1 MNKVVLAK
9 PNFGYEGHAYG
20 QDILGK
26 GTRVIIPE
34 GLTFLIQQ
42 NGKNLLS
49 GDGPKDFRISGK
61 TVPGLQSKLFKKDL
75 SGIRLYVFNKKRS
88 YLAKFVEHRVN
99 LTEGISKEV
108 VDQFKPLSFSFF
120 LRIDIDG
127 VDIAKLFEN
136 RKPVDGDF
144 WPSRAIVDTLSVDYF
159 NLYLAYHGD
168 YFVKNY
174 LEEHKVHVVLE
185 HGKDANEQTHAIEK
199 YMADSFQ
206 EVGFNAQCT
215 CVGVFD

>member
-20 QDILGK
+20 QSILGK

-34 GLTFLIQQ
+34 GLAFLIQQ
-42 NGKNLLS
+42 NGKNLLV
-49 GDGPKDFRISGK
+49 GDGPKDFKISGK

-88 YLAKFVEHRVN
+88 YLAKFVDHRLS
-99 LTEGISKEV
+99 LTDGISKEAV
-108 VDQFKPLSFSFF
+108 EQLKPLSFSFF

-127 VDIAKLFEN
+127 VDLGKLYGEG
-136 RKPVDGDF
+136 KPAYGDI
-144 WPSRAIVDTLSVDYF
+144 WPSRAIVDTLSVAYF
-159 NLYLAYHGD
+159 NLYLAHHGD

-174 LEEHKVHVVLE
+174 LEEGKNRVVLE

-199 YMADSFQ
+199 HMTDLFQ
-206 EVGFNAQCT
+206 VVGFNAKCT